1 MFRLFTALFAIALL
15 VFGVAEVT
23 RLQVN
28 ACDFPAA
35 RILANSATAAA
46 PDLKFDGKIVVSDKE
61 KLVLLAGDEQQE
73 FMLTPATK
81 IMLNGQEAAA
91 TDLMAGQM
99 AMVSAQR
106 EEARMKALTIAAFS
120 PK

>member
-1 MFRLFTALFAIALL
+1 MSRLFTALFALALL
-15 VFGVAEVT
+15 
-23 RLQVN
+23 LS
-28 ACDFPAA
+28 AA
-35 RILANSATAAA
+35 AVSAA

-61 KLVLLAGDEQQE
+61 KLLLLAGDEQQE

-81 IMLNGQEAAA
+81 ITLNGQEAAA

-106 EEARMKALTIAAFS
+106 EEARLKALAVAAFS